1 MYRRSLAM
9 FWKAELAPFG
19 RSLAV
24 LTGLGL
30 MTAALYAEAGLVAV
44 VLLFV
49 PLFAS
54 QYMFKL
60 LANEKRHVA
69 RQKELSDQY
78 LEMNIGLAAAM
89 VVLHSRRGAGQGD
102 RP

>member
-1 MYRRSLAM
+1 M
-9 FWKAELAPFG
+9 APFI

-60 LANEKRHVA
+60 LVNEKQHVA
-69 RQKELSDQY
+69 RRRSS
-78 LEMNIGLAAAM
+78 
-89 VVLHSRRGAGQGD
+89 VTSTSR
-102 RP
+102 